1 MLDVDQHN
9 PLNRYLLREQPSQA
23 VTETEEEEEL
33 QSTSNVTPITA
44 ALGKRRRLGNRLS
57 VSQLVLFL
65 PSILAGI
72 YFLPIKIP
80 GVQNQI
86 FGLARDR
93 YVTRSDFVI
102 RKSENS
108 EVAMNSGLAALLNRE
123 NQASLEDARYLKT
136 YLQSPQV
143 LADLSKTYDI
153 DKAYRK
159 FPLPSDPFAGLEPN
173 SSKEKRLNFFKKQ
186 VSVSLDEISGAIVLR
201 TVGLNPKASYDL
213 NHFMLAKSEQFVN
226 RLNQDISLKQLT
238 FAEQELNRTKTI
250 LDTARNKFVSYQGKN
265 VLIDPKAEA
274 SIAGLSIG
282 KLQEQMVNLRVN
294 LATLK
299 RQFKDPNEPQILA
312 VSDEISELKKQIDAE
327 RKSLV
332 STQGRNLNLKT
343 AEFVKLESDV
353 AFATD
358 MYKLALSSVEK
369 ARLESKRQQKFM
381 ALLSAPQLP
390 EDPENNWRTKGFF
403 TVLAASM
410 VGFSLAKFV
419 LGMQASHR
427 Q

>member
-9 PLNRYLLREQPSQA
+9 PLNRYLLRQQPSEA
-23 VTETEEEEEL
+23 VSEEEGEEL
-33 QSTSNVTPITA
+33 DSTSDGTPSTA
-44 ALGKRRRLGNRLS
+44 VPPKRNQFFNRISL
-57 VSQLVLFL
+57 SQLVLLL
-65 PSILAGI
+65 PSVLAGI
-72 YFLPIKIP
+72 YFLPIKVP
-80 GVQNQI
+80 LLKHQI

-93 YVTRSDFVI
+93 FVTRSDFVI
-102 RKSENS
+102 RKAENS
-108 EVAMNSGLAALLNRE
+108 EVSMNSGLAALLSKE

-143 LADLSKTYDI
+143 LSDLTKSYDI
-153 DKAYRK
+153 DKAYMK
-159 FPLPSDPFAGLEPN
+159 LPLPSDPFAGLALN
-173 SSKEKRLNFFKKQ
+173 SSKEKRLAFFKKQ
-186 VSVSLDEISGAIVLR
+186 VSVGLDEISGAIVLR
-201 TVGLNPKASYDL
+201 TVGLDPKASYDL

-238 FAEQELNRTKTI
+238 FAEHELNRSKSL
-250 LDTARNKFVSYQGKN
+250 LDTARNKFVSYQDKN

-282 KLQEQMVNLRVN
+282 KLQEQMVSLRVN

-312 VSDEISELKKQIDAE
+312 TSDEIAELKKQIDAE

-332 STQGRNLNLKT
+332 SSQGRDLNHKT

-358 MYKLALSSVEK
+358 MYKLALGSVEK
-369 ARLESKRQQKFM
+369 ARVESKRQQKFM

-403 TVLAASM
+403 TVVAASL
-410 VGFSLAKFV
+410 VGFSLTKFV

>member
-9 PLNRYLLREQPSQA
+9 PLNRYLLRKQPDEA
-23 VTETEEEEEL
+23 VSEEEGEEL
-33 QSTSNVTPITA
+33 DSTSEGTLSTA
-44 ALGKRRRLGNRLS
+44 VQPKRNQFFNGISL
-57 VSQLVLFL
+57 SQLVLFL

-80 GVQNQI
+80 LLKHQF

-93 YVTRSDFVI
+93 FVTRSDFVI
-102 RKSENS
+102 RKAENS
-108 EVAMNSGLAALLNRE
+108 EVSMNSGLAALLSRE

-143 LADLSKTYDI
+143 LSDLTKTYDI
-153 DKAYRK
+153 DRAYMK
-159 FPLPSDPFAGLEPN
+159 LPLPNDPFAGLELH
-173 SSKEKRLNFFKKQ
+173 STKEKRLAFFKKQ
-186 VSVSLDEISGAIVLR
+186 VSVGLDEISGAIVLR
-201 TVGLNPKASYDL
+201 TVGLDPKASYDL

-238 FAEQELNRTKTI
+238 FAEHELNRSKSL
-250 LDTARNKFVSYQGKN
+250 LDTARNKFVSYQDKN

-312 VSDEISELKKQIDAE
+312 ISDEIAELKKQIDAE

-332 STQGRNLNLKT
+332 STQGRDLNHKT

-358 MYKLALSSVEK
+358 MYKLALGSVEK
-369 ARLESKRQQKFM
+369 ARVESKRQQKFM

-403 TVLAASM
+403 TVLAASL
-410 VGFSLAKFV
+410 VGFSLTKFV